1 MAKEAIFNLKINT
14 GNSAQDLTNLD
25 KSIDE
30 VAKSAGDAGKSTDSF
45 ESKLAELD
53 AQAKSGNLSM
63 RQLSKLTQ
71 EYTAIARQAGV
82 NTPVGQQAI
91 EKAAALRDEI
101 GDLNA
106 RVNALASDSAKLDAA
121 MQLGQGVVGGYQ
133 AVQGVMAS
141 LGVENE
147 ALLQTMVKL
156 QAAQSIMN
164 GLKAV
169 ENTLNKDSA
178 VMIQAQVLGTK
189 ALTAAKALYSAVVG
203 GATGALKA
211 FRIALISTGI
221 GAIVVAIGLLIA
233 NFEKLIGWVQ
243 EGYRKFTQLGQGVKV
258 AIAVMLPIVGVIW
271 GIIKA
276 LEYLGVIQSEE
287 ASIAEQSAKRQ
298 REAQAAILAARR
310 KAVDEALKENERL
323 RKSVE
328 STYNWEI
335 EKAKAAGKDVSEL
348 ERAKR
353 AELVKTYEK
362 QIELLEEGLKLQ
374 RTNAAEMVRIM
385 KQIADARANVGK
397 LEREEELA
405 TIRENKS
412 RTDVAKQEADKRNQI
427 AMEEAK
433 KMAQIRAEML
443 ATMQQLENEYEES
456 FLSQQQREINAVHDK
471 YFSIIEAA
479 KAAGESTVLLEEA
492 RQAALNEITARY
504 EQERQDK
511 VNELREAFLL
521 SDQERELLELE
532 RKREA
537 RILEIEQ
544 TIEDEELKQQLL
556 AAVQQKYN
564 EEKAEIDKKYYD
576 QDKKWAEMT
585 LEEKLQLIQQ
595 YVGAAGQLVSSL
607 SNLNEAVTN
616 NQLKKAKGNAAEEE
630 KIRKASFERN
640 KKLQIAAAVIQGI
653 QGVMAAFTAGSSM
666 GPAGVVMG
674 PLMAALAAVAAASNV
689 AKIASTQ
696 YEGGGTPTASV
707 PDMSSASAEMAGFSQ
722 SNSQVTQLNPDGTTG
737 DQPQNQ
743 QIQVVVLES
752 DITGTQ
758 NDLAKVDVMSSF

>member
-189 ALTAAKALYSAVVG
+189 ALTGAKLLYSAVVG

-298 REAQAAILAARR
+298 REAQQQILNAKR

-335 EKAKAAGKDVSEL
+335 EQAKAAGKDVSEL

-405 TIRENKS
+405 TIRENKA

-443 ATMQQLENEYEES
+443 STMQQLENEYEES

-471 YFSIIEAA
+471 YFSIIAAA

-521 SDQERELLELE
+521 TEQERELVELE

-537 RILEIEQ
+537 RMLEIEQ

-556 AAVQQKYN
+556 AAVREKYEEDRQAA
-564 EEKAEIDKKYYD
+564 EEKYRDEREGK
-576 QDKKWAEMT
+576 
-585 LEEKLQLIQQ
+585 EENHWQKMDSFISEHYGKAQQLM
-595 YVGAAGQLVSSL
+595 GAFQNL
-607 SNLNEAVTN
+607 SDAVMN
-616 NQLKKAKGNAAEEE
+616 NQLKKAKGNAVEEE
-630 KIRKASFERN
+630 KIRKAAFERN
-640 KKLQIAAAVIQGI
+640 KKMQLAMAAIDMLRGIVAGLAAPFPMNIAMPIIAAAT
-653 QGVMAAFTAGSSM
+653 GVA
-666 GPAGVVMG
+666 
-674 PLMAALAAVAAASNV
+674 NI
-689 AKIASTQ
+689 AKISSTQ
-696 YEGGGTPTASV
+696 YEGGGTPSPTM
-707 PDMSSASAEMAGFSQ
+707 PDTSSASAEMAGFSQ

>member
-30 VAKSAGDAGKSTDSF
+30 VAKSSGDAGKSTDSF

-71 EYTAIARQAGV
+71 EYTSIARQAGV
-82 NTPVGQQAI
+82 NSPIGQEAI
-91 EKAAALRDEI
+91 QKAAALRDEL
-101 GDLNA
+101 GDLNT
-106 RVNALASDSAKLDAA
+106 RVNALASDTAKLDAA

-203 GATGALKA
+203 TATGALKA

-243 EGYRKFTQLGQGVKV
+243 EGYRKFTQLGTGIKM

-298 REAQAAILAARR
+298 REAQQQILNAKR

-405 TIRENKS
+405 TIRENKA

-479 KAAGESTVLLEEA
+479 KAAGEDTSILEEA
-492 RQAALNEITARY
+492 RQAELTEIAQRY
-504 EQERQDK
+504 ERERQDK
-511 VNELREAFLL
+511 IKEMQETFLL

-532 RKREA
+532 RKRDA
-537 RILEIEQ
+537 RIKEIEE
-544 TIEDEELKQQLL
+544 TVMDEELKQQLL
-556 AAVQQKYN
+556 AAVREKYEEDRQAA
-564 EEKAEIDKKYYD
+564 EEKYRDEREGK
-576 QDKKWAEMT
+576 
-585 LEEKLQLIQQ
+585 EENHWQKMDSFISEHYGKAQQLM
-595 YVGAAGQLVSSL
+595 GAFQNL
-607 SNLNEAVTN
+607 SDAVMN
-616 NQLKKAKGNAAEEE
+616 NQLKKAKGNAVEEE
-630 KIRKASFERN
+630 KIRKAAFERN
-640 KKLQIAAAVIQGI
+640 KKMQLAMAAIDMLRGIVAGLAAPFPMNIAMPIIAAAT
-653 QGVMAAFTAGSSM
+653 GVA
-666 GPAGVVMG
+666 
-674 PLMAALAAVAAASNV
+674 NI
-689 AKIASTQ
+689 AKISSTQ
-696 YEGGGTPTASV
+696 YEGGGTPSPTM
-707 PDMSSASAEMAGFSQ
+707 PDTSSASAEMAGFSQ